1 MKKKGIPIIL
11 TFSGAFLFSSGIYWL
26 AIPFFS
32 LAGISYLISRIRS
45 SADNKKWQWLKTS
58 FTFIGVFFIAIFI
71 RVFLT
76 EIYSIPSG
84 SMEDTLIPG
93 DKVLVNKLDYG
104 PDLPRSPFEIPWI
117 NLFFYMNKKARADM
131 DSLWWGYTRLKGFS
145 GINRNEVMVFRH
157 PLWGNRSNFFIK
169 RCVALPGDTLA
180 ITNGQVDVNGQ
191 LQAEPIRIKRQ
202 YQVWVN
208 NFQRFSSLGDSL
220 GMSQMNLH
228 GLRGKS
234 LTEFPLTNGQ
244 KQKLSNQA
252 CIDSI
257 KVKSCPR
264 DSSYW
269 VHPKNKYFGWT
280 IDDYGPL
287 IIPYKGM
294 TIQLNHQI
302 FLLYQQTINRLE
314 PVKLEER
321 SGIFY
326 SNGAVLTQ
334 YTFQHNYYFMMGDN
348 RSNSNDSRYWGFVPE
363 ANIVGKASFIL
374 FSNDWEGFKWG
385 RLFQIIN

>member
-1 MKKKGIPIIL
+1 MKRKGGLLIIV
-11 TFSGAFLFSSGIYWL
+11 TIGLFFFFMGIYWL
-26 AIPFFS
+26 ALQLAIVTGICFF
-32 LAGISYLISRIRS
+32 ISRIKAIAENR
-45 SADNKKWQWLKTS
+45 KWKWLT
-58 FTFIGVFFIAIFI
+58 TGLVFPSVFLIAICF
-71 RVFLT
+71 RLFFL

-93 DKVLVNKLDYG
+93 DKVLVNKLVYG

-117 NLFFYMNKKARADM
+117 NLFFYMNKKARAGM
-131 DSLWWGYTRLKGFS
+131 DSLWWDYNRLKGFS
-145 GINRNEVMVFRH
+145 GIRRNEVMVFRH

-208 NFQRFSSLGDSL
+208 NFQQFSSLGDSL

-244 KQKLSNQA
+244 KQKLSNQT

-294 TIQLNHQI
+294 TIQLNHQN
-302 FLLYQQTINRLE
+302 FLLYQQAINRLE

-326 SNGAVLTQ
+326 LNGAVLTQ

-385 RLFQIIN
+385 RLLKTIN